1 LKIEGLLRVPSEPDI
16 NEDDVDEGKLNEEIV
31 IQNGMIIPLSK
42 FTQKSIFLLQL
53 NWKIV
58 SLCPWMI

>member
-1 LKIEGLLRVPSEPDI
+1 MKIEGLLRVPSEPDI